1 MRKFKFQIK
10 LAGPAC
16 TYVIVTA
23 DTSDAAIQ
31 LAEMQYGKE
40 NILGFFGEVR

>member
-1 MRKFKFQIK
+1 MKKWKFQIK
-10 LAGPAC
+10 LDGPAC

-23 DTSDAAIQ
+23 DTSSSAVQ
-31 LAEMQYGKE
+31 LAEMQYGKQ